1 MTILA
6 KTSTEELIK
15 QVMEEHTCSYEEAIR
30 LLMKVARNRD
40 ND

>member
-1 MTILA
+1 MTISA

-15 QVMEEHTCSYEEAIR
+15 QVMEEYTCSYEEAIR
-30 LLMKVARNRD
+30 LLMKVAQNRD